1 MLLNEP
7 KNLWIIFTADSD
19 SVCEGS
25 NPSPAAKNHG
35 GTAYMQF
42 PVVYNESI
50 VWLFIAWFVV
60 LPDLVPVPAPYCA
73 ILQGLHHVVNE
84 NNVFVLAGQ
93 TLYLSFAFHLP

>member
-1 MLLNEP
+1 
-7 KNLWIIFTADSD
+7 
-19 SVCEGS
+19 
-25 NPSPAAKNHG
+25 
-35 GTAYMQF
+35 MQF

-50 VWLFIAWFVV
+50 VWLFIAWLVV